1 MASNSQL
8 KDGYKRAAENF
19 KDSIPADLAKRF
31 AKQTNNLAS
40 LRDEIKAIQ
49 DDHGKK
55 GSLRNLP
62 RLQKFVE
69 DMNQLGQVIEVF
81 VNANDLVCFI
91 WGPMKLL
98 LGIAKAH
105 LDNFD
110 KLLDVYAQIG
120 DVIPGLLFYKDMFT
134 QHEPLRDVLQ
144 DYYSDILKFHEA
156 AIKVFARSKWKDIFH
171 ATWKTFNTQFDP
183 IMKSLVKRG
192 ELLESVKLSASLDQI
207 HTIRRQ
213 ISDMYQDQ
221 IRTADEKTREKHFS
235 RMALIKEKLRAPEY
249 FLDQEIATQ
258 RREGDRSGQWIFG
271 EPEYLAWSDT
281 NALKHSVL
289 YINGIPGAGKTTLV
303 SLIIS
308 RLLEVHTPNQSPP
321 VSVSY
326 FYFKHGDDERNSH
339 ESFLR
344 AILTQLISQNT
355 MSSQEFFE
363 DFAKQN
369 EVSIRSRESLETL
382 TQRALE
388 EYRVSFLIL
397 DGLDECEREQA
408 RRTVEWLL
416 ALRRLD
422 KYVGKTSLRII
433 FSGQRDGLLDDV
445 LSEFPNIR
453 LESTK
458 HNADIERY
466 CLQYASKRQKRFR
479 LNKDLETHIASLVTK
494 GAQGMFLYARVVL
507 DYLFRQVSL
516 KELKNALGPD
526 VFPSKLET
534 AYQRIA
540 TSVLEEGYESETVA
554 ARKAFFCIDS
564 KEGTIDLDNRLQT
577 GAKEL
582 CGSLVDLHQVNER
595 MSEPESVV
603 RIVHYTAKRYLIER
617 KIIDDCLENARILSF
632 CTEYLISPPFA
643 RSNRSDVISSHAR
656 QAHYSLQDYAAAHW
670 YEHLE
675 ALSHETLETPRH
687 RPELERKVQQ
697 TIHSTKLFL
706 QDYATS
712 FDMKEDD
719 DSLLTPQSILSKFP
733 HDKADRS
740 ENLDIEQRT
749 SRIRRE
755 IEDLKN
761 LEVKE
766 RTALENLHGPT
777 SCYKCPKPGC
787 VRFSEGFA
795 TKKERAEHINH
806 HTRPFVCTFEDCFAN
821 VIGFETEEV
830 SDTIMTVQFG
840 KQQRQAISAAL
851 KSTLT
856 EERTLTFRVTKN
868 GETALYFA
876 AKRNDYAMCN
886 LLIDRGAVL
895 ETPNTVPEDKFADTM
910 SATTPLAIACAKGH
924 TKVADLIFK
933 AAIKAGAVINTE
945 IGFIK
950 AIARNDIETVKV
962 FLSSRH
968 FDHSGFRAKPL
979 EEACYRHH
987 ISMLDLLLQHG
998 FESQASSECID
1009 KCIKSKETRSPMGRI
1024 QDGKWATRVSI
1035 INMLLL
1041 TGHVIIDSHDST
1053 WYAIKS
1059 GRVQLALMLLSYS
1072 RTRLVP
1078 EAWRVLR
1085 IAAKEESYPEI
1096 VELIDELVEDVE
1108 RLLD

>member
-19 KDSIPADLAKRF
+19 KDSIPADLTKRF

-69 DMNQLGQVIEVF
+69 AMNQLGQVIEVF

-91 WGPMKLL
+91 W
-98 LGIAKAH
+98 
-105 LDNFD
+105 
-110 KLLDVYAQIG
+110 
-120 DVIPGLLFYKDMFT
+120 
-134 QHEPLRDVLQ
+134 
-144 DYYSDILKFHEA
+144 
-156 AIKVFARSKWKDIFH
+156 
-171 ATWKTFNTQFDP
+171 FDP

-207 HTIRRQ
+207 HIIRRQ

-339 ESFLR
+339 ESFVR
-344 AILTQLISQNT
+344 AILTQLISQNM

-466 CLQYASKRQKRFR
+466 SLQYASKRQKRFR

-494 GAQGMFLYARVVL
+494 GAQG
-507 DYLFRQVSL
+507 
-516 KELKNALGPD
+516 K
-526 VFPSKLET
+526 
-534 AYQRIA
+534 
-540 TSVLEEGYESETVA
+540 
-554 ARKAFFCIDS
+554 DS
-564 KEGTIDLDNRLQT
+564 
-577 GAKEL
+577 
-582 CGSLVDLHQVNER
+582 
-595 MSEPESVV
+595 
-603 RIVHYTAKRYLIER
+603 
-617 KIIDDCLENARILSF
+617 
-632 CTEYLISPPFA
+632 
-643 RSNRSDVISSHAR
+643 
-656 QAHYSLQDYAAAHW
+656 
-670 YEHLE
+670 
-675 ALSHETLETPRH
+675 
-687 RPELERKVQQ
+687 
-697 TIHSTKLFL
+697 
-706 QDYATS
+706 
-712 FDMKEDD
+712 
-719 DSLLTPQSILSKFP
+719 
-733 HDKADRS
+733 
-740 ENLDIEQRT
+740 
-749 SRIRRE
+749 
-755 IEDLKN
+755 
-761 LEVKE
+761 
-766 RTALENLHGPT
+766 
-777 SCYKCPKPGC
+777 
-787 VRFSEGFA
+787 
-795 TKKERAEHINH
+795 
-806 HTRPFVCTFEDCFAN
+806 
-821 VIGFETEEV
+821 
-830 SDTIMTVQFG
+830 
-840 KQQRQAISAAL
+840 
-851 KSTLT
+851 
-856 EERTLTFRVTKN
+856 
-868 GETALYFA
+868 
-876 AKRNDYAMCN
+876 
-886 LLIDRGAVL
+886 
-895 ETPNTVPEDKFADTM
+895 
-910 SATTPLAIACAKGH
+910 
-924 TKVADLIFK
+924 
-933 AAIKAGAVINTE
+933 
-945 IGFIK
+945 
-950 AIARNDIETVKV
+950 NDIPAVNT
-962 FLSSRH
+962 
-968 FDHSGFRAKPL
+968 
-979 EEACYRHH
+979 
-987 ISMLDLLLQHG
+987 
-998 FESQASSECID
+998 
-1009 KCIKSKETRSPMGRI
+1009 
-1024 QDGKWATRVSI
+1024 
-1035 INMLLL
+1035 
-1041 TGHVIIDSHDST
+1041 
-1053 WYAIKS
+1053 
-1059 GRVQLALMLLSYS
+1059 
-1072 RTRLVP
+1072 
-1078 EAWRVLR
+1078 
-1085 IAAKEESYPEI
+1085 
-1096 VELIDELVEDVE
+1096 
-1108 RLLD
+1108 

>member
-19 KDSIPADLAKRF
+19 KDSIPADLTKRF

-69 DMNQLGQVIEVF
+69 AMNQLGQVIEVF

-91 WGPMKLL
+91 W
-98 LGIAKAH
+98 IAKAH

-110 KLLDVYAQIG
+110 KLLDVYSQIG

-156 AIKVFARSKWKDIFH
+156 AIKVFAQWKDIFH

-207 HTIRRQ
+207 HIIRRQ

-344 AILTQLISQNT
+344 AILTQLISQNM

-466 CLQYASKRQKRFR
+466 SLQYASKRQKRFR

-534 AYQRIA
+534 AIA

-554 ARKAFFCIDS
+554 ARKVLSLVVAAKRDLRWREIQAFFCIDS

-656 QAHYSLQDYAAAHW
+656 QAHYSLQDYAAAHC
-670 YEHLE
+670 
-675 ALSHETLETPRH
+675 HETLETPRH

-777 SCYKCPKPGC
+777 SCYKCPKPGY

-821 VIGFETEEV
+821 VIGFETEVAKDGHDKTHHSQV
-830 SDTIMTVQFG
+830 SPLPHFPELG
-840 KQQRQAISAAL
+840 SQRHDNDGPIWKAAAAGNIG
-851 KSTLT
+851 
-856 EERTLTFRVTKN
+856 RVKEHLDRGADVN
-868 GETALYFA
+868 LSGHQKWETALYFA

-1009 KCIKSKETRSPMGRI
+1009 RLRKHAHR
-1024 QDGKWATRVSI
+1024 WAEYR
-1035 INMLLL
+1035 
-1041 TGHVIIDSHDST
+1041 TGNGPQGYQSST
-1053 WYAIKS
+1053 C
-1059 GRVQLALMLLSYS
+1059 YS
-1072 RTRLVP
+1072 
-1078 EAWRVLR
+1078 
-1085 IAAKEESYPEI
+1085 
-1096 VELIDELVEDVE
+1096 
-1108 RLLD
+1108 